1 MKLFCSTLQKSS
13 LLTLIREAL
22 HTLNSCLLPNRCP
35 PTLTAVSIS
44 SCIELVPT
52 SGPLH
57 LVYPQPGLLYSHGQ
71 LFLVIQLKYHLL
83 RRPLSTP
90 LSDTT
95 PPSLLSQLDS
105 FFSEDL
111 SHSEI
116 TLCINSSS
124 CLWSTCPLASNL
136 RVGSEASHVL
146 RAFPTP
152 ARRPAHTQ
160 C

>member
-1 MKLFCSTLQKSS
+1 MKLFSLTLQKSS
-13 LLTLIREAL
+13 LLILICEAL
-22 HTLNSCLLPNRCP
+22 HALNSCLLPNHCP

-44 SCIELVPT
+44 NCIELVPT

-57 LVYPQPGLLYSHGQ
+57 LLYPQPGLLYSHGQ

-95 PPSLLSQLDS
+95 PPFLLSQLDL
-105 FFSEDL
+105 FFSKDL
-111 SHSEI
+111 SYSEI
-116 TLCINSSS
+116 ILCIDSLS
-124 CLWSTCPLASNL
+124 CLRSTCPLASIL
-136 RVGSEASHVL
+136 CVGSQASHVL

-152 ARRPAHTQ
+152 AWCPAHTQ